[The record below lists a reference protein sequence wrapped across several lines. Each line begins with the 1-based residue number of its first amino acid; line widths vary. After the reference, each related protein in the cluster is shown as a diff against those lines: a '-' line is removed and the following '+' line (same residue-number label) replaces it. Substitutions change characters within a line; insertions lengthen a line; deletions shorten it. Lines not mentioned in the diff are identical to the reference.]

1 MRRFFSFLTGIIT
14 GALVGATLAILLA
27 PESGE
32 SLRAELRER
41 ASHFRQDVM
50 DAAAARRAELE
61 EQLSTLR
68 APKA

>member
-1 MRRFFSFLTGIIT
+1 MRKFFSLVSGMFM

-41 ASHFRQDVM
+41 AGRFRQDII
-50 DAAAARRAELE
+50 DASAARRSELE
-61 EQLSTLR
+61 EQLAALR